1 MVKMMMMM
9 KVAFAMTCMLFAVT
23 TADQVDR
30 PWPRECLEVANV
42 MVEQCKLFFVE
53 QESPPTFECCGWF
66 SSRRE
71 KAKDRM
77 RVCRCM
83 EFLTTAF
90 EAIKPSVLSLSEQ
103 CHFGGGFPISKNH
116 ACTCKIHSFDQKPFN
131 NKSLMELD
139 NNTGEVIFA

>member
-53 QESPPTFECCGWF
+53 QESPPTTECCGWF

-71 KAKDRM
+71 KAKDR
-77 RVCRCM
+77 RRICKCM

-90 EAIKPSVLSLSEQ
+90 EEIKPSVLALSEQ

-116 ACTCKIHSFDQKPFN
+116 ACTCKIHSFDQN
-131 NKSLMELD
+131 SLTAWGDSE
-139 NNTGEVIFA
+139 E